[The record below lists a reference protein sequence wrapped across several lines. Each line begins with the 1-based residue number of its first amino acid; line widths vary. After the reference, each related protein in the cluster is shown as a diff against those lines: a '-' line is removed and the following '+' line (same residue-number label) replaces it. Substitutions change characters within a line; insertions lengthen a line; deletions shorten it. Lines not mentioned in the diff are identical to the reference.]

1 MPRELP
7 SDANLEYLKKQAKA
21 VLRVARC
28 SKPTWKLADA
38 QHAIARGFGFPSWP
52 ALKQQVETSGR
63 ARTEGLSQ
71 RNASR
76 PAVQCEDTRDADPM
90 AGIWIS
96 ADDNQ
101 RVILDIAV
109 AGETITL
116 TQVLVTPSGDDI
128 ALKTAFQADGRD
140 HAAEYGHGHIIQ
152 AWWSNACLLEAVFK
166 ANNEIIGRST
176 YEVSSDRQTLSLS
189 GNNQVMLFKRLQE
202 VQ

>member
-1 MPRELP
+1 VPRELP

-21 VLRVARC
+21 VLRVARR
-28 SKPTWKLADA
+28 SKSKWKLADA

-52 ALKQQVETSGR
+52 ALKQQVETLSG
-63 ARTEGLSQ
+63 ARTECLSE

-76 PAVQCEDTRDADPM
+76 AALRREDALDPHSI

-96 ADDNQ
+96 NDDNQ
-101 RVILDIAV
+101 RVIIDIAV

-128 ALKTAFQADGRD
+128 ALKTAFHADGRD

-152 AWWSNACLLEAVFK
+152 AWWSNAHLLEAVFK
-166 ANNEIIGRST
+166 TNNEIIGRSA
-176 YEVSSDRQTLSLS
+176 YEVSSDKQTLSLS
-189 GNNQVMLFKRLQE
+189 GNNQVMLFRRLQE